1 MQIDWFATNVAM
13 KKILL
18 TIGLLICVCLKPLFA
33 GVDKEINVRDVQT
46 RLALLCSDPGPIDGL
61 WGAKTE
67 RAVQALYTSVNGKY
81 DGQFDLNDLAF
92 LHGYPAM
99 HGKKS
104 CTMAKRMGNA
114 VHYFNN
120 NCCEIPDSTEWQP
133 NDATLEYYYKQ
144 TANLIFREP
153 KLKVMPGASP
163 LHFKKDLK
171 SHSIIDQEMA
181 TKTILSYLFYK
192 DGYVIYDALPPE
204 NRFSINFDNTSYFP
218 SHSMGK
224 SITSYLVGHA
234 ICQGYISSIDAPIG
248 DWPLME
254 NTLYYGQPL
263 IKLLN
268 MQAGDA
274 HVVQSGS
281 GRFTKTRR
289 SIHGNAPLMKATRNP
304 AELKNTTAKG
314 GERYSYSNLASD
326 VIFNYV
332 MHRVG
337 EDFDNFISDFY
348 RNKVK
353 IEYPVYLWMNPVYL
367 YPTSTK
373 VRIEQG
379 AGQYGISATRY
390 DFLRIAKAIMDDWQ
404 NDTCE
409 GQYLKEVY
417 RRRVSK
423 NNRPERWDSS
433 DRRWGNAEFGRLT
446 RRYGGQFHLDVVGL
460 RDREI
465 LVMNGANGQQIAI
478 DMDNSRIVVISAVKS
493 HDYDTYRLGFQP
505 IKYGR
510 IK

>member
-1 MQIDWFATNVAM
+1 M
-13 KKILL
+13 KKIIL
-18 TIGLLICVCLKPLFA
+18 TLGLVICIWSRPLFA
-33 GVDKEINVRDVQT
+33 DVDKDIDVREVQT
-46 RLALLCSDPGPIDGL
+46 LLADLCFNPGPIDGL
-61 WGAKTE
+61 WGKKTE
-67 RAVQALYTSVNGKY
+67 RAVKDLWGSVKGDY
-81 DGQFDLNDLAF
+81 DGQFDLIDLRF
-92 LHGYPAM
+92 LREYPHWHGRKNCA
-99 HGKKS
+99 
-104 CTMAKRMGNA
+104 AKLSEKEI
-114 VHYFNN
+114 HYFDH
-120 NCCEIPDSTEWQP
+120 CCEIPDSTEWQP
-133 NDATLEYYYKQ
+133 NDATLSYYYKQ
-144 TANLIFREP
+144 TTNKRHHTRQMYKVSPSAN
-153 KLKVMPGASP
+153 P
-163 LHFKKDLK
+163 LQFKKSLEK
-171 SHSIIDQEMA
+171 HPFIDQQMA
-181 TKTILSYLFYK
+181 SETILSYLYY
-192 DGYVIYDALPPE
+192 DNGRVIYDALPPDG
-204 NRFSINFDNTSYFP
+204 RFDVNFNNGSYFP

-274 HVVQSGS
+274 HIVKPGE
-281 GRFTKTRR
+281 GRFIKTGRH
-289 SIHGNAPLMKATRNP
+289 IHNGAALLMAVRNP
-304 AELKNTTAKG
+304 LELKNTKKKG
-314 GERYSYSNLASD
+314 GAQYAYSNLAAD
-326 VIFNYV
+326 IIFNYI

-337 EDFDNFISDFY
+337 KDFDSFISNFY
-348 RNKVK
+348 KNKVK
-353 IEYPVYLWMNPVYL
+353 IEYPVYLWMNQVNP
-367 YPTSTK
+367 PSTK
-373 VRIEQG
+373 NRIEQG
-379 AGQYGISATRY
+379 AGQYGIFATRY

-417 RRRVSK
+417 RRSISK
-423 NNRPERWDSS
+423 NNRSERWDSS

-478 DMDNSRIVVISAVKS
+478 DMDSSRIVVISAVKS
-493 HDYDTYRLGFQP
+493 NDYDTYRLGFQP